1 MSEKNHPNLIT
12 IIPECINISHFI
24 PGKIYKPSFVIYNTC
39 NIPIILNLRSS
50 DRSKLILNENLIR
63 IDVNQSKKINLVIQD
78 NINYSIGKIPSKK
91 KLYINLNGEFI
102 EEKYDIN
109 LIYFTYE
116 TEPHIESESNIE
128 GINNL
133 TSEYLKHGQTK
144 LIKNNENELCNENQI
159 EQINPNIQNNLNSN
173 FNSESTSLFDNNIDN
188 LKNNYLNNNKIK
200 SLFEDNKD
208 NKYNIENNNEINN
221 SNNINK
227 INNNKIINN
236 KYNSFN
242 ITKYK
247 NIIIENKN
255 DNNEINK
262 IKNNEEKINENG
274 YKDKLIITKNCD
286 FQINCNQSNL
296 EILNYKAKNL
306 LKRMQDMSNIL
317 LEFEKITNN
326 SKDRFDSRYLL
337 KSSMSL
343 YSLGK
348 NVYQVKFKEKTINLE
363 SNLDSLEKMWTL
375 TKNRILLT
383 EKEELTERCKL
394 LETKLKQLKLY
405 KENKN

>member
-116 TEPHIESESNIE
+116 TEPSIESESNIE

-242 ITKYK
+242 TTKYK

-262 IKNNEEKINENG
+262 IKNNEEKINENS

>member
-116 TEPHIESESNIE
+116 TEPSIESESNIE

-262 IKNNEEKINENG
+262 IKNNEEKINENS

>member
-262 IKNNEEKINENG
+262 IKNNEEKINENS

>member
-116 TEPHIESESNIE
+116 TEPSIESESNIE

-159 EQINPNIQNNLNSN
+159 KQINPNIQNNLNSN

-200 SLFEDNKD
+200 SLFEDNED
-208 NKYNIENNNEINN
+208 NKYNIENNNEINS

-227 INNNKIINN
+227 KNNNKII
-236 KYNSFN
+236 KFN
-242 ITKYK
+242 Y
-247 NIIIENKN
+247 
-255 DNNEINK
+255 
-262 IKNNEEKINENG
+262 
-274 YKDKLIITKNCD
+274 LI
-286 FQINCNQSNL
+286 
-296 EILNYKAKNL
+296 
-306 LKRMQDMSNIL
+306 
-317 LEFEKITNN
+317 
-326 SKDRFDSRYLL
+326 YL
-337 KSSMSL
+337 
-343 YSLGK
+343 
-348 NVYQVKFKEKTINLE
+348 
-363 SNLDSLEKMWTL
+363 
-375 TKNRILLT
+375 
-383 EKEELTERCKL
+383 
-394 LETKLKQLKLY
+394 
-405 KENKN
+405 

>member
-116 TEPHIESESNIE
+116 TEPSIESESNIE
-128 GINNL
+128 GIHNL
-133 TSEYLKHGQTK
+133 TSEYLKYGQTK

-262 IKNNEEKINENG
+262 IKNNEEKINENS

>member
-262 IKNNEEKINENG
+262 IKNNEEKINENR